1 MKVLLGVSGSVSC
14 YRAADIARDLMRA
27 GHDVRVCLTDSAA
40 KFVSPILFETLT
52 ENPCLTD
59 TFEEPITGQ
68 MAHIDWAREA
78 DVILIAP
85 CTANTTSRLAHGVAA
100 DMLTTIVVA
109 STAPLLIA
117 PAMNPSMYA
126 SDQVQWA
133 LGILE
138 SRAATI
144 ITPQEGDVAS
154 GEVGLGKLAPNPEIL
169 EAVETVLARTQMLAG
184 KHVVVTSGPTEEPID
199 DVRFLTNRSSGK
211 MGAAVARAALL
222 MGARVT
228 VIAGPQTAALP
239 LTAAVHPVKTAVQM
253 LDKALEASEDADWII
268 GVAAVA
274 DYRPESPATG
284 KLRRSEEALTLR
296 LVPNPDIIATLA
308 AARPNARVVAFAAEP
323 DSDITVARQKIIKK
337 GVFAIAANDI
347 SRNDIGFGSENNDLT
362 LIQAEGEPHRSG
374 KRSKLSAALWLLE
387 KLVQEEHK
395 HARHPNRD

>member
-1 MKVLLGVSGSVSC
+1 
-14 YRAADIARDLMRA
+14 
-27 GHDVRVCLTDSAA
+27 
-40 KFVSPILFETLT
+40 
-52 ENPCLTD
+52 
-59 TFEEPITGQ
+59 

-85 CTANTTSRLAHGVAA
+85 CTANTTSRLAHGVAT

-133 LGILE
+133 LRILE

-169 EAVETVLARTQMLAG
+169 EAVETVLARTQLLAG
-184 KHVVVTSGPTEEPID
+184 KHIVVTSGPTEEPID

-228 VIAGPQTAALP
+228 VIAGPQAAALP
-239 LTAAVHPVKTAVQM
+239 LTATVHPVKTANQM
-253 LDKALEASEDADWII
+253 LEKALQVSEDADWII

-274 DYRPESPATG
+274 DYRPESATSG
-284 KLRRSEEALTLR
+284 KLRRSEDALTLR
-296 LVPNPDIIATLA
+296 LIPNPDIIATLA
-308 AARPNARVVAFAAEP
+308 AARPKARVIAFAAEP
-323 DSDITVARQKIIKK
+323 DADISVAREKIVKK

-347 SRNDIGFGSENNDLT
+347 SRNDIGFGSENNELT
-362 LIQAEGEPHRSG
+362 LIRADGKPQSSG

-387 KLVQEEHK
+387 KLSQ
-395 HARHPNRD
+395 D